1 MSVTRLAEQGFNT
14 QLKDTPAITHS
25 KGFNSTLKQR
35 EGLYFLPV
43 TLVVLP
49 INMRLEVNQTAE
61 GTTARV
67 APVTLTPTGMETL
80 RNKNDL
86 WTFNSQGFLVRVHR
100 TQRKALFMPDSR
112 CPVPTERLENYSRTV
127 TQRPNNNTEVIEE
140 AYQDLDKKQQKRVIQ
155 GHNWIGETWFKVKRG
170 TPLPGNIPP
179 QPALPPARGPTPAT
193 SRQLTADET
202 QAPLYRHNVK
212 KPLTEVRPTG
222 QARTSTPTHQTAI
235 PHPKEVSPTQDYW
248 IKDGPYWKCVHVQP
262 RRDMYIPQQTDDGPD
277 VTKLTT
283 WRQTM
288 VKPTS
293 GNRGYRIDDGRT
305 IKRKATLDIEWTGST
320 NFEENT
326 AYKDEF
332 ITDDPEER
340 QEAKRATGAPTPQQ
354 SIEQERREHELTHL
368 PYRSWCPTCLQSKGR
383 QDYHPKQ
390 TSKTAVTQVDLMY
403 YKALE
408 EKQTTSV
415 LTAVDVETGMCMA
428 VQLEDKTRHV
438 QYLSTCLQQF
448 FMECGRTHAILN
460 NTVLQSDQEDFII
473 SLIKMMATA
482 MGGNIAV
489 RQSPAYTSQAQGSV
503 ERFHRTLMGQV
514 RAIKLQLE
522 NKYGIKLN
530 SKHPI
535 MPWLVKHSAYL
546 LNRYSIHSDGN
557 TSYYR
562 RWGKKHK
569 HIDTANNSR
578 PTETETLTQVH
589 QGNST
594 LQAVRETNNQNT
606 NSWSNTRHSGLC
618 RQWLG
623 RMRHNEK
630 VDNRL
635 SDQSL
640 WSNNPLRQQNTANNC
655 AEQRGSRTI
664 RDQHRSNRSPT
675 HQKPPER
682 SSQHEEDQHLHPH
695 RLVKREEHGNK
706 NWIIKEGQTHRA
718 QTPVYTTAGRTWP
731 CEDCQDQHRQQPG
744 RHLHQVR
751 CNRDASAS
759 HHWWWDQH
767 PSSLSFQT
775 TTSNRFTAASALMCE
790 RVHTVRTTCVACTH
804 RHTLL
809 LSHGVNKG
817 WQHEVPHSDLL
828 YFNMGYINMKCFA
841 TYVFNMIGP
850 KHDWGRLGQHSKF
863 LNSIRVGGQHFCWQQ
878 WKCQHVLLWPSDV
891 RHMGPHGTNLFS
903 RQVQQRRLLLC
914 SSMQQ
919 RCTCRVTTGKL
930 FPSEFHSQHD
940 STESSLGMRCEQS
953 LQQRLQDGNTA
964 SGWSRIQ
971 IGPVNRWSLNTPAM
985 ASCHYQCGWQH
996 SGNSGQQ
1003 SIILGQWFSV
1013 ALQHANSCDAGHRD
1027 STSVVSSVGKQP
1039 YSGTSV
1045 LSTMPTEV
1053 QQRVEQLL
1061 MDRHPLLEHGFQ
1073 LRYHGSKTKERLR
1086 GNKSILEWVNVS
1098 TNMNAFVDAFNKYHS
1113 DQHDDVDEQ

>member
-1 MSVTRLAEQGFNT
+1 
-14 QLKDTPAITHS
+14 
-25 KGFNSTLKQR
+25 
-35 EGLYFLPV
+35 
-43 TLVVLP
+43 
-49 INMRLEVNQTAE
+49 
-61 GTTARV
+61 
-67 APVTLTPTGMETL
+67 
-80 RNKNDL
+80 
-86 WTFNSQGFLVRVHR
+86 
-100 TQRKALFMPDSR
+100 
-112 CPVPTERLENYSRTV
+112 
-127 TQRPNNNTEVIEE
+127 
-140 AYQDLDKKQQKRVIQ
+140 
-155 GHNWIGETWFKVKRG
+155 
-170 TPLPGNIPP
+170 
-179 QPALPPARGPTPAT
+179 
-193 SRQLTADET
+193 
-202 QAPLYRHNVK
+202 
-212 KPLTEVRPTG
+212 
-222 QARTSTPTHQTAI
+222 
-235 PHPKEVSPTQDYW
+235 
-248 IKDGPYWKCVHVQP
+248 
-262 RRDMYIPQQTDDGPD
+262 
-277 VTKLTT
+277 
-283 WRQTM
+283 
-288 VKPTS
+288 
-293 GNRGYRIDDGRT
+293 
-305 IKRKATLDIEWTGST
+305 
-320 NFEENT
+320 
-326 AYKDEF
+326 
-332 ITDDPEER
+332 
-340 QEAKRATGAPTPQQ
+340 
-354 SIEQERREHELTHL
+354 
-368 PYRSWCPTCLQSKGR
+368 
-383 QDYHPKQ
+383 
-390 TSKTAVTQVDLMY
+390 MY

-546 LNRYSIHSDGN
+546 LNRYSIHSVGN

-841 TYVFNMIGP
+841 TYLFNMIGP